1 MRHVISS
8 FVAYGSY
15 YIPMEKKV
23 KQKQNEEYDLVCYIL
38 FGIIDEHKQTH
49 V

>member
-1 MRHVISS
+1 MSS
-8 FVAYGSY
+8 LHLWNMDP
-15 YIPMEKKV
+15 ITLQRKKV